1 MDETHI
7 CTIRYKFPVGELELG
22 SIGDRLCLSLWPCST
37 HYEAIRRRLSNGF
50 GATIVDGQWTDV
62 LRQAVEE
69 LRFNYFRAYDMNP
82 LPLRTFGTGLQQE
95 VWRQLT
101 RIPSGCTVSYS
112 ELAALAGNPLGVR
125 PVAHAVAINP
135 VAWVIPCHLIVPK
148 ETLDKAHEIRKTAEK
163 TLFKGQDLYLLDSID
178 VGEFAYGSDIKRE
191 LIKLQLA

>member
-1 MDETHI
+1 MNVKWIVTEIDGKVASVSIDYRHLKSI
-7 CTIRYKFPVGELELG
+7 GAALAELPPESIG
-22 SIGDRLCLSLWPCST
+22 SISTRKISTEELSALSLGW
-37 HYEAIRRRLSNGF
+37 EDLRL
-50 GATIVDGQWTDV
+50 
-62 LRQAVEE
+62 
-69 LRFNYFRAYDMNP
+69 
-82 LPLRTFGTGLQQE
+82 FGTPFQLK
-95 VWRQLT
+95 VWKTLFEIPRT
-101 RIPSGCTVSYS
+101 RIYSYS